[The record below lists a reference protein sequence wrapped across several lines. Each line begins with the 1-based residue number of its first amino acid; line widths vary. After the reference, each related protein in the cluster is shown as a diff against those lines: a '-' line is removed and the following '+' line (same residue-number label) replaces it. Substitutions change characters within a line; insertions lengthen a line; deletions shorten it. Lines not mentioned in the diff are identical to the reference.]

1 VTLAATAAAA
11 AGALG
16 ALAAR
21 DLAEPAFTRK
31 GRPSLARS
39 AARRLLG
46 ALAPKFRSLAFLGRI
61 RAPHDLSER
70 LTAAGQPGG
79 LGAREW
85 MALKAASAIA
95 VAAPSLAILAGTS
108 SRLVVLVAI
117 AGPLAAFAVPDFWL
131 ARAVRARSDAAVREL
146 PDLLELLRVSVEA
159 GAAPIRAMGAV
170 AGQFDGPLAA
180 EWRRLSAAVAL
191 GEPQADAIATMT
203 RRIAADEVRAFAD
216 ALVRSRR
223 HGLPLGATLATQAAR
238 ARDARRRRIRE
249 QAARAGPKMQL
260 VVALVLVPSM
270 LLVVTALLVSE
281 LQPTLGLAS

>member
-21 DLAEPAFTRK
+21 DLGAPAFSRT
-31 GRPSLARS
+31 GRPARARS
-39 AARRLLG
+39 AGSRLLS
-46 ALAPKFRSLAFLGRI
+46 ALAPRFRVFAFLGRI
-61 RAPHDLSER
+61 RAPNDLNGR
-70 LTAAGQPGG
+70 LAAAGQPGG
-79 LGAREW
+79 LGPREW

-131 ARAVRARSDAAVREL
+131 ARAVRARSEAAVREL

-159 GAAPIRAMGAV
+159 GVTPIRAMGAV

-180 EWRRLSAAVAL
+180 EWRRLAAAVAL
-191 GEPQADAIATMT
+191 GEPQTDAIATMT
-203 RRIAADEVRAFAD
+203 GRIAADEVRAFAD